1 MTFAKRKTNQSI
13 KAALV
18 IINLAYIPVPQPP
31 RLEPQEPNSATSTT
45 IAVYWS
51 VNKEDVVDSFQV
63 YCMEEPQDDQEV
75 NGRIANTNSDAYV
88 HFYILMCSI

>member
-1 MTFAKRKTNQSI
+1 MKMNKWVKT
-13 KAALV
+13 ALV
-18 IINLAYIPVPQPP
+18 VINLAFIPVPQPP

-51 VNKEDVVDSFQV
+51 MNKEDVIDSFQV

-75 NGRIANTNSDAYV
+75 NGRIANTDTDTGV
-88 HFYILMCSI
+88 HFCILIGRI

>member
-1 MTFAKRKTNQSI
+1 M
-13 KAALV
+13 
-18 IINLAYIPVPQPP
+18 IINLAYIAVPQPP

-51 VNKEDVVDSFQV
+51 MNKEDVIDSFQV

-75 NGRIANTNSDAYV
+75 NGRISNTDTDV
-88 HFYILMCSI
+88 CVRFCIFM

>member
-1 MTFAKRKTNQSI
+1 MTFAKRKRNQSI
-13 KAALV
+13 KAALL

-51 VNKEDVVDSFQV
+51 MNEEDVVDSFQV
-63 YCMEEPQDDQEV
+63 YCMEELQDDQEV
-75 NGRIANTNSDAYV
+75 NGRIANTISGAYV

>member
-1 MTFAKRKTNQSI
+1 M
-13 KAALV
+13 
-18 IINLAYIPVPQPP
+18 INLSYISVPQPP

-51 VNKEDVVDSFQV
+51 MNKEDIIDSFQV

-75 NGRIANTNSDAYV
+75 NGRTVNTNTDAWV
-88 HFYILMCSI
+88 HFYLNMKYLNTYIL

>member
-1 MTFAKRKTNQSI
+1 MT
-13 KAALV
+13 LV
-18 IINLAYIPVPQPP
+18 LGHCASVPVPQPP

-51 VNKEDVVDSFQV
+51 MNKEDVVDSFQV

-75 NGRIANTNSDAYV
+75 NGKIATHWQMRAYV
-88 HFYILMCSI
+88 STS